1 MTCSSTYHRA
11 LLHIYLHSFVLVEHR
26 NSYSSMVLFA
36 ILACSTVLLFKLATS
51 LLGVDVVVIGI
62 LEYLKINLTTL
73 QWLLCRR
80 SHARSHAFVIRFIV
94 AVTDCFLICKA
105 FVVKAFSTPPNH
117 FESALPETTNIA
129 DVPSAT
135 PTLVTCRCN
144 SAFNTHKDLVLGNGQ
159 HRTSFAARSNVL
171 PVTCVTVAPTVFPM
185 RRDLSIDPFPT
196 KMFAA
201 CPCWFNI
208 GSSVSSIGGCWL
220 SDTTPGC
227 NSTED
232 VVNKPWN
239 LFRPCRNWST

>member
-11 LLHIYLHSFVLVEHR
+11 LLHIYLHYFVLEHR
-26 NSYSSMVLFA
+26 NSYSMVLFA

-51 LLGVDVVVIGI
+51 VLGVDVVVIGI

-94 AVTDCFLICKA
+94 AVTDCFLIGKA

-135 PTLVTCRCN
+135 PTLVTCRRN
-144 SAFNTHKDLVLGNGQ
+144 SAFNTHKNLVLGNRQ
-159 HRTSFAARSNVL
+159 HSFCWRLQRRCKSYQSRKWGSL
-171 PVTCVTVAPTVFPM
+171 SDGSSKVF
-185 RRDLSIDPFPT
+185 LSIFD
-196 KMFAA
+196 
-201 CPCWFNI
+201 
-208 GSSVSSIGGCWL
+208 
-220 SDTTPGC
+220 
-227 NSTED
+227 
-232 VVNKPWN
+232 
-239 LFRPCRNWST
+239 